1 MCVLVLCCLFC
12 FKQKTKYRTQ
22 NHELREEIKSS
33 FFSRISQLISYS
45 TTYTHTTHTAKGL
58 IRIWQHVIYI
68 RITKWQHV
76 CSHRHRSTCYTR
88 KSIWKTRS
96 SQNNMSKQH
105 CNTPQIRFTKHG
117 GFRRQSSQS
126 FFNIADGGKVIA
138 YPAPPHLSLG
148 ETAAAPSL
156 RRFGWC
162 FSP

>member
-1 MCVLVLCCLFC
+1 MSKCVCWFCVVCSVLN
-12 FKQKTKYRTQ
+12 KKTKYRTQ

-68 RITKWQHV
+68 YV
-76 CSHRHRSTCYTR
+76 
-88 KSIWKTRS
+88 
-96 SQNNMSKQH
+96 SQNDNMCVRTDIAPHVIRENQFGKLAALKTTCQ
-105 CNTPQIRFTKHG
+105 NNIATPQIRFTKHG

-156 RRFGWC
+156 RRFG
-162 FSP
+162 